1 MPAFEETPW
10 RINEAFESF
19 CRGVHAFGPFHDHVL
34 YYWMESLKNPV
45 KILFLRNKDMKRDP
59 KEQVKK
65 LASFLGKP
73 YFSRGKRRGLVGD
86 KKNCL
91 AEETKE
97 RLDKVTHMKFE
108 GSGMEVQI

>member
-1 MPAFEETPW
+1 MEVNQNRMDRW
-10 RINEAFESF
+10 VDVDRN
-19 CRGVHAFGPFHDHVL
+19 FH
-34 YYWMESLKNPV
+34 
-45 KILFLRNKDMKRDP
+45 F
-59 KEQVKK
+59 
-65 LASFLGKP
+65 
-73 YFSRGKRRGLVGD
+73 RRGLVGD